1 MPYDYFEQ
9 GRQYYADKLFN
20 PRSSTTT
27 RIPQQQTFDPE
38 GTGYD
43 YATARAAGISPDETG
58 HWGSRDPRTGMLL
71 KGRRHKT
78 FWMTEEAEKKGGYE
92 IYKENGRY
100 YSRKIAKGG
109 K

>member
-9 GRQYYADKLFN
+9 GGQYQDKLYKA

-27 RIPQQQTFDPE
+27 RIPSQQVFDPE
-38 GTGYD
+38 GSGYD
-43 YATARAAGISPDETG
+43 YKTAREAGIVPDATG

-71 KGRRHKT
+71 KGRRHPT
-78 FWMTEEAEKKGGYE
+78 YWMTEEAEKKGGYE
-92 IYKENGRY
+92 IYKQSGRY
-100 YSRKIAKGG
+100 YSRKKGG